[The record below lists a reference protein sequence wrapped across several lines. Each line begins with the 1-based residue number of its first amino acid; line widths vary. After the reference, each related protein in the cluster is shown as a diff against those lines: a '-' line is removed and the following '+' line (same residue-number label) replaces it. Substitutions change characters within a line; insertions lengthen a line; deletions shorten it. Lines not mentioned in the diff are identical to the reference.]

1 MHDKFFS
8 AVGGLR
14 QYTIPL
20 RGLKEGRHFFEF
32 VANDS
37 FFEQY
42 DSSEVKKGLVKVG
55 VELIKHSTFLELHFE
70 INGRV
75 TVICDR
81 CLEPFVIMITH
92 QAMLY
97 IRFGEETLEQSD
109 ELLILADSENEIH
122 LDQLIYE
129 YIHLALPIQ
138 RIHPEIDGMSGCN
151 PEMMEKLNALD
162 ADDQEDATEDPR
174 WEKLKGL
181 IKK

>member
-1 MHDKFFS
+1 M
-8 AVGGLR
+8 GGLR
-14 QYTIPL
+14 QYTIPFK
-20 RGLKEGRHFFEF
+20 GLKEGKYDFNF
-32 VANDS
+32 VVDNS
-37 FFEQY
+37 FFEQFE
-42 DSSEVKKGLVKVG
+42 SSEVKRGVVNVQ
-55 VELIKHSTFLELHFE
+55 VELIKHSQFLELQFD
-70 INGRV
+70 INGKI
-75 TVICDR
+75 TVNCDR
-81 CLEPFVIMITH
+81 CLEPFVTRINH

-97 IRFGEETLEQSD
+97 VRFGEKTLEQSD
-109 ELLILADSENEIH
+109 DLLILADSENEVR

-138 RIHPEIDGMSGCN
+138 HIHPELDGMSGCN

>member
-1 MHDKFFS
+1 
-8 AVGGLR
+8 VGGLR
-14 QYTIPL
+14 QYTIPF
-20 RGLKEGRHFFEF
+20 RGLNEGRHDFNF
-32 VANDS
+32 VVDNS
-37 FFEQY
+37 FFEQFE
-42 DSSEVKKGLVKVG
+42 SSEVKRGLVNVQ
-55 VELIKHSTFLELHFE
+55 VELIKHSQFLELQFD
-70 INGRV
+70 INGKI
-75 TVICDR
+75 TVNCDR
-81 CLEPFVIMITH
+81 CLEPFVIRITH
-92 QAMLY
+92 QALLY

-109 ELLILADSENEIH
+109 ELLIIADSANEVH

-174 WEKLKGL
+174 WEKLRGL

>member
-1 MHDKFFS
+1 
-8 AVGGLR
+8 VGGLR
-14 QYTIPL
+14 QYTIPF
-20 RGLKEGRHFFEF
+20 RGLEEGRHDFNF
-32 VANDS
+32 VVDNS
-37 FFEQY
+37 FFGQFE
-42 DSSEVKKGLVKVG
+42 SSEVKRGLVNVQ
-55 VELIKHSTFLELHFE
+55 VELIKHSQFLELQFD
-70 INGRV
+70 INGKI
-75 TVICDR
+75 TVNCDR
-81 CLEPFVIMITH
+81 CLEPFVIRITH

-109 ELLILADSENEIH
+109 ELLILADSANEVH

-151 PEMMEKLNALD
+151 PKMMEKLYALD

-174 WEKLKGL
+174 WEKLRGL

>member
-1 MHDKFFS
+1 
-8 AVGGLR
+8 VGGLR
-14 QYTIPL
+14 QYTIPF
-20 RGLKEGRHFFEF
+20 RGLKEGKHDLNF
-32 VANDS
+32 VVDNS
-37 FFEQY
+37 FFEQFE
-42 DSSEVKKGLVKVG
+42 SSEVKRGLVNVQ
-55 VELIKHSTFLELHFE
+55 VELIKRSQFLELQFD
-70 INGRV
+70 INGKI
-75 TVICDR
+75 TVNCDR
-81 CLEPFVIMITH
+81 CLEPFVIRITH

-109 ELLILADSENEIH
+109 ELLILADSANEVH